1 MGTDNRD
8 SSTQRP
14 PPREPV
20 AALDGALDALQ
31 GMLERQRVV
40 PPGDDP
46 EGADLAEDLPVLDQ
60 VVIPGAGA
68 RGARPAP
75 PPSRE
80 PAPERPWPT
89 PPPALPAHDDLL
101 KRLTSEVE
109 VIIEETLSE
118 ALARLRKEIRSRVKQ
133 HLDIVLPEVL
143 EELMSRTRRG
153 P

>member
-40 PPGDDP
+40 PPDSDP

-68 RGARPAP
+68 RGAK
-75 PPSRE
+75 
-80 PAPERPWPT
+80 WPRDSQVSYQRCSI
-89 PPPALPAHDDLL
+89 AWG
-101 KRLTSEVE
+101 S
-109 VIIEETLSE
+109 
-118 ALARLRKEIRSRVKQ
+118 
-133 HLDIVLPEVL
+133 
-143 EELMSRTRRG
+143 
-153 P
+153 